1 MTTQTRRLQR
11 MLLMVPFMTG
21 EDGAS
26 IPELCRRFGVSKDE
40 LMADLN
46 VLWMC
51 GLPDYTPGRLIDFR
65 VEGDRV
71 FVSMADYFA
80 RPFRLTREEALT
92 IFVAGRAL
100 ITAGAFPRK
109 GPLSTALE
117 KVAGALSEG
126 EVESASAIASRIDV
140 EMESYSSKWR
150 TIIEK
155 GLKEKRALLIEYY
168 SYSRDEVSEREV
180 DPYTLL
186 WSHGHWYLL
195 AYCHDAKD
203 DRLFRLDR
211 IKSVELGAARVEGDR
226 EEFRV
231 PALVGEYRPGRKA
244 HQVRLRFA
252 GVEGRRL
259 AEKWPAAKVTEHDDG
274 SITVELRTRNL
285 SWLSNYLL
293 RFGDRVKIE
302 SPKELRRLVSGKASE
317 MLEMYS

>member
-1 MTTQTRRLQR
+1 M
-11 MLLMVPFMTG
+11 
-21 EDGAS
+21 
-26 IPELCRRFGVSKDE
+26 
-40 LMADLN
+40 
-46 VLWMC
+46 
-51 GLPDYTPGRLIDFR
+51 
-65 VEGDRV
+65 
-71 FVSMADYFA
+71 
-80 RPFRLTREEALT
+80 
-92 IFVAGRAL
+92 
-100 ITAGAFPRK
+100 
-109 GPLSTALE
+109 ALE

-126 EVESASAIASRIDV
+126 EVDSASAIASRIDV

-155 GLKEKRALLIEYY
+155 GLKEKRALVIEYY
-168 SYSRDEVSEREV
+168 SYSRDEVKEREV

-195 AYCHDAKD
+195 AYCHLAED

-226 EEFRV
+226 DGFMV

-244 HQVRLRFA
+244 HQVKLRFA
-252 GVEGRRL
+252 GAEGRRL
-259 AEKWPAAKVTEHDDG
+259 VEEWPAAKVTEHDDG

-317 MLEMYS
+317 MLAMYS

>member
-1 MTTQTRRLQR
+1 M
-11 MLLMVPFMTG
+11 
-21 EDGAS
+21 
-26 IPELCRRFGVSKDE
+26 
-40 LMADLN
+40 
-46 VLWMC
+46 
-51 GLPDYTPGRLIDFR
+51 
-65 VEGDRV
+65 
-71 FVSMADYFA
+71 
-80 RPFRLTREEALT
+80 
-92 IFVAGRAL
+92 
-100 ITAGAFPRK
+100 
-109 GPLSTALE
+109 
-117 KVAGALSEG
+117 
-126 EVESASAIASRIDV
+126 
-140 EMESYSSKWR
+140 
-150 TIIEK
+150 
-155 GLKEKRALLIEYY
+155 
-168 SYSRDEVSEREV
+168 SEREV